1 MIDEMEASL
10 RPPAIPMAPY
20 PAKFISLDSGETMV
34 VREASLDEVDTLL
47 QAVAPLVKVERDFYD
62 IVGARVYA
70 ELLGWKRYR
79 VRNPYCLVGVIDG
92 VLAGIVNGRLI
103 DEKVA
108 VSYHTLTLK
117 RGARVG
123 SHLFA
128 AKMEYHI
135 EILKQDEV
143 LIVAES
149 PIGFRRW
156 METYNL
162 DKKFEIQHELGG
174 APSWT
179 LTKANYYRTKAKLV
193 AGTRPVPEKLMA
205 STYPLKQ
212 PDLAALL
219 APAPEKSKAKK

>member
-20 PAKFISLDSGETMV
+20 PAKAIQLKSGETMV

-103 DEKVA
+103 DEKSA

-128 AKMEYHI
+128 SKMEYHFDY
-135 EILKQDEV
+135 LKQEEV

-156 METYNL
+156 MEEYNL
-162 DKKFEIQHELGG
+162 AQKFEVQHELGG
-174 APSWT
+174 APSWV
-179 LTKANYYRTKAKLV
+179 LTKKLYLEAKPRLV
-193 AGTRPVPEKLMA
+193 MGTRPVPPALMA
-205 STYPLKQ
+205 STRPLKQ
-212 PDLAALL
+212 PNLAELL
-219 APAPEKSKAKK
+219 APAPKK